1 MKVKIFS
8 QQIIQYLCYNFFEG
22 ILEVRGIMKKLL
34 VVSLA
39 ICLSSSAFALN
50 WQMVGARSMA
60 MGGAGVVTASGTNAQ
75 YYNPALLGEPAWDEQ
90 TDENGFHFGIQ
101 METPQIGSNTAST
114 LGDGM
119 SYIKDLLKKGYTPY
133 TNMDIGFGLRRGSF
147 AFSIRSLDVMA
158 IRRIGTTNVA
168 LADTAAFTE
177 GAIGYGFYLFD
188 GVRLGGNVKVIQGTT
203 MERDFQLNSNIDF
216 SDLMRKSWHHKKLS
230 ADWGVDLGATI
241 NLSELFHGNFL
252 FNPDIGIV
260 AKNLNTPKFKRPDR
274 PTGVGV
280 SNWNTDE
287 YKLKPQYRAGAAIHP
302 IKNRLTIAADIDL
315 NNNETSIPNYK
326 SRQLSAGAEVVVWD
340 DHTFKV
346 PLRVGMNKNLAE
358 DKAPTYIT
366 AGFGTLGHSFDF
378 ELGLA
383 VGDRT
388 EKIKK
393 SDIPNAF
400 GLSMSFAWYF

>member
-1 MKVKIFS
+1 
-8 QQIIQYLCYNFFEG
+8 
-22 ILEVRGIMKKLL
+22 MKKLL
-34 VVSLA
+34 ALSLA
-39 ICLSSSAFALN
+39 ISLSSSAFALN

-75 YYNPALLGEPAWDEQ
+75 YYNPALLGEPVWDEQ

-101 METPQIGSNTAST
+101 METPELYNSSNNDT
-114 LGDGM
+114 GNGM
-119 SYIKDLLKKGYTPY
+119 SNIKDLLKTGHAILMNT
-133 TNMDIGFGLRRGSF
+133 DIGFGLRRGNF

-158 IRRIGTTNVA
+158 ITRTSGIFA
-168 LADTAAFTE
+168 LEDTAAFTE
-177 GAIGYGFYLFD
+177 GSVGYGFYIFD
-188 GVRLGGNVKVIQGTT
+188 GVRLGGNIKIIQSIA
-203 MERDFQLNSNIDF
+203 MESNF
-216 SDLMRKSWHHKKLS
+216 SFTGDIGFGQLMRKSWHHKKLS
-230 ADWGVDLGATI
+230 ADWGLDLGATI

-260 AKNLNTPKFKRPDR
+260 AKNLNTPKFKRPAR
-274 PTGVGV
+274 PDNVTVGP
-280 SNWNTDE
+280 WNTDD

-302 IKNRLTIAADIDL
+302 IKNRLTVAADIDL
-315 NNNETSIPNYK
+315 NKNETSIPNYK
-326 SRQLSAGAEVVVWD
+326 SQQLSAGAEVVVWD

-358 DKAPTYIT
+358 SKAPTYVT
-366 AGFGTLGHSFDF
+366 AGFGTLGHDFDF

-393 SDIPNAF
+393 SDIPNAL

>member
-1 MKVKIFS
+1 
-8 QQIIQYLCYNFFEG
+8 
-22 ILEVRGIMKKLL
+22 MKKLL
-34 VVSLA
+34 ALSLA
-39 ICLSSSAFALN
+39 ISLSSSAFALN

-75 YYNPALLGEPAWDEQ
+75 YYNPALLGEPVWDEQ

-101 METPQIGSNTAST
+101 IETPAVGSNNAAS
-114 LGDGM
+114 LGEGM
-119 SYIKDLLKKGYTPY
+119 EHIKDLLKKGYTPY
-133 TNMDIGFGLRRGSF
+133 ANTDIGFGLRRGNF

-158 IRRIGTTNVA
+158 VRRIGATTGV

-203 MERDFQLNSNIDF
+203 MERDFKLSDNIDF
-216 SDLMRKSWHHKKLS
+216 GDLMKKSWHHKKLS

-260 AKNLNTPKFKRPDR
+260 AKNLNTPKFKRPEK
-274 PTGVGV
+274 PSNAT
-280 SNWNTDE
+280 NWNTED

-302 IKNRLTIAADIDL
+302 IKNRLTIAADMDL
-315 NNNETSIPNYK
+315 NKNETSIPDYK
-326 SRQLSAGAEVVVWD
+326 SQQLSAGVEVVVWD

-358 DKAPTYIT
+358 TEAPTYVT

-383 VGDRT
+383 VGDKT
-388 EKIKK
+388 EKVKK

-400 GLSMSFAWYF
+400 GLSMTFAWYF